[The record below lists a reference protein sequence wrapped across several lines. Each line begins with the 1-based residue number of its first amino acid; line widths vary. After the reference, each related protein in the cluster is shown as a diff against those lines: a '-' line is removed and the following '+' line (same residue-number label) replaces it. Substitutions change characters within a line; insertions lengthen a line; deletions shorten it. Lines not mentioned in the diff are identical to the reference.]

1 MTLDHESNS
10 SFLQHEPCPD
20 CGSRNN
26 LARYSDGHGFCFGC
40 GRWEP
45 GDNQQVSEYREDDT
59 VQSAFIQSEARFI
72 KSRGLSEE
80 TCKKFGY
87 GIGEYN
93 GTLCHVAN
101 YRGGDG
107 KIVAQKIRL
116 PNKDFRM
123 IGKATALYGEHLWRD
138 GGKFITVCEGEI
150 DCLSVSQA
158 FGNKWPVVSIPNG
171 AKGAARAITRSIE
184 FLEKFDHVHFCF
196 DQDKPGVEAATEC
209 SLLLSP
215 GKAKIVT
222 LPCKDANECLVE
234 GKVKEMINAVYGA
247 RTYRP
252 DGVIVGEDL
261 WERVMTDKLVDSVP
275 YPWSGLNDLAHGI
288 RQGEL
293 VTLCSGTG
301 VGKSSVC
308 RELAYWLMG
317 AGKKVGYIALEESV
331 EKTARAMMGIYL
343 NCPQHYWDFPEE
355 KLKEAFDAAIGND
368 RLVLYDHFGSMA
380 WDNLVS
386 KIRYMVLHLGATHI
400 FLDHLSIIVSGIGD
414 GDERRMIDH
423 AMTRL
428 RSITEE
434 LGIALILVS
443 HLRRPEGRGHED
455 GAQTSLAQLRGSHAI
470 AQLSDIV
477 VGLERD
483 QQDEDNPN
491 VTTIRVLKNR
501 FSGECG
507 VCSNKLKYDR
517 ETGRL
522 AEWIH
527 SDSVG
532 DLSEIP
538 F

>member
-1 MTLDHESNS
+1 MDHESNS
-10 SFLQHEPCPD
+10 SFLRHEACPD

-26 LARYSDGHGFCFGC
+26 LARYDDGHGFCFGC

-93 GTLCHVAN
+93 STLCHVAN

-123 IGKATALYGEHLWRD
+123 LGKATALYGEHLWRD

-261 WERVMTDKLVDSVP
+261 WERVMTDQLVDSVP

-317 AGKKVGYIALEESV
+317 FGKKVGYIALEESV